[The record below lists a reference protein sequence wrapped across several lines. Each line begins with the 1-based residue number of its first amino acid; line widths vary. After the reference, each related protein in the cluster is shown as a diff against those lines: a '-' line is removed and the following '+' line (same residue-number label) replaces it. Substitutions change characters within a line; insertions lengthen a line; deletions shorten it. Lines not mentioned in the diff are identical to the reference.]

1 MIQKIAAD
9 CKPVSAREGKLVAE
23 GQSEA
28 QLISEEQGYRAYLL
42 RCWREAGV
50 AADGE
55 AVWRFMLMDID
66 AHRAKKGFACL
77 EDLTAHLRDELGM
90 IR

>member
-1 MIQKIAAD
+1 M
-9 CKPVSAREGKLVAE
+9 AE
-23 GQSEA
+23 GQPDA
-28 QLISEEQGYRAYLL
+28 RLISEERGYHAYLL
-42 RCWREAGV
+42 RCWREDR
-50 AADGE
+50 AAEDGE
-55 AVWRFMLMDID
+55 SAWRFMLMDID